1 MTFSFQ
7 KEIREALGITEED
20 VHKGT
25 KLKKYGGNPTPDQV
39 EQWRINHDNREIDLV
54 SILMIQKIIIQTET
68 KSTTPETKED
78 TKQNRKN
85 EAIGQV
91 KFFRDYL
98 TRMHGREVND
108 FVFIPIIAFPNLSTL
123 PKIRSQCYCKKINSE
138 DMDLP
143 RDAATEAKSQETG
156 NIVKSLRRT
165 HSEGGT
171 KTEHQTKRAT
181 IFAIEEA
188 DMKKDDRARGA
199 PYLGKK
205 YETCASTVQGEGCLF
220 FKWDCEDRPVLQTD
234 TTAGSNCSC
243 GMEPLTISV
252 RQHQKDKIAKRFQ
265 VCQAQDKKCEFFLW
279 VNEPKRDCRHC
290 KNQETN
296 GQTIEAEQKTFFK
309 GSSEK
314 GTCKKHFMFKQHVE
328 NTTEREEWWKEN
340 YNPSTVSNVK
350 VKQDEILRRRL
361 ITTSS
366 MVFTRIP
373 RLLSKLTP
381 DSQLILMR

>member
-1 MTFSFQ
+1 MKLMPNLQ
-7 KEIREALGITEED
+7 TEEGD
-20 VHKGT
+20 TEKDKNKESLRQMESSEELQHRNMPEEDSNEGQSTCKDESQKSPEERPQSNVDGSKKDEDLEKKG
-25 KLKKYGGNPTPDQV
+25 DC
-39 EQWRINHDNREIDLV
+39 DNRAPPQSE
-54 SILMIQKIIIQTET
+54 KGKTH
-68 KSTTPETKED
+68 P
-78 TKQNRKN
+78 
-85 EAIGQV
+85 
-91 KFFRDYL
+91 
-98 TRMHGREVND
+98 
-108 FVFIPIIAFPNLSTL
+108 FV
-123 PKIRSQCYCKKINSE
+123 E
-138 DMDLP
+138 
-143 RDAATEAKSQETG
+143 
-156 NIVKSLRRT
+156 T

-171 KTEHQTKRAT
+171 KTKNQKRLAT
-181 IFAIEEA
+181 LFTIEKG
-188 DMKKDDRARGA
+188 DMKEDDRTRGA
-199 PYLGKK
+199 LYLGKK

-220 FKWDCEDRPVLQTD
+220 FKWECEDRPVMQTD
-234 TTAGSNCSC
+234 MTAGANCSC
-243 GMEPLTISV
+243 GVEPLTISV
-252 RQHQKDKIAKRFQ
+252 PQLQKDKSAKRFQ

-279 VNEPKRDCRHC
+279 VDEPKRDGRHC

-314 GTCKKHFMFKQHVE
+314 GTCKKHFMFKQQVE

-361 ITTSS
+361 ITTLS